1 MNALEMQHHSLPDER
16 QTDRWGRA
24 LAAALP
30 EQSLVKQA
38 FVITLQGDLGA
49 GKTTL
54 ARSILQALGVTGRIK
69 SPTYPLV
76 EFYNL
81 PKYPAYHFDLYRFS
95 SPDQWFDAGFDDIF
109 AGPGL
114 MLVEWPDKAAGAMPA
129 ADLDIRIEVADIDAD
144 GTPDDTRHIIATA
157 HSTPARQCLTT
168 LSKHLANDAD
178 GS

>member
-109 AGPGL
+109 ASPGL
-114 MLVEWPDKAAGAMPA
+114 MMVEWPDKAAGAMPA
-129 ADLDIRIEVADIDAD
+129 ADLDIQLQLADID
-144 GTPDDTRHIIATA
+144 DTRQLTATA

-168 LSKHLANDAD
+168 LATLLAKDAD

>member
-1 MNALEMQHHSLPDER
+1 MQHYTLADER

-24 LAAALP
+24 LAVALS
-30 EQSLVKQA
+30 EQSLGKQA
-38 FVITLQGDLGA
+38 FVISLQGDLGA

-54 ARSILQALGVTGRIK
+54 ARAILRALGVQGRIK

-81 PKYPAYHFDLYRFS
+81 PKFPAYHFDLYRFC

-114 MLVEWPDKAAGAMPA
+114 MLVEWPDKAQGAMPA
-129 ADLDIRIEVADIDAD
+129 ADLDINLRLAGTGDSRQLVAHAL
-144 GTPDDTRHIIATA
+144 
-157 HSTPARQCLTT
+157 STPGQQCLT
-168 LSKHLANDAD
+168 KLATCLDSSAD
-178 GS
+178 IS